1 MCKQEKR
8 CIQGGNSMVHED
20 DGFFFFL
27 IYKQFLTYRVSS
39 CWGSDCTT
47 QRRSITMN

>member
-20 DGFFFFL
+20 DAFFFFFL
-27 IYKQFLTYRVSS
+27 IYKQFLTYRVFS

-47 QRRSITMN
+47 